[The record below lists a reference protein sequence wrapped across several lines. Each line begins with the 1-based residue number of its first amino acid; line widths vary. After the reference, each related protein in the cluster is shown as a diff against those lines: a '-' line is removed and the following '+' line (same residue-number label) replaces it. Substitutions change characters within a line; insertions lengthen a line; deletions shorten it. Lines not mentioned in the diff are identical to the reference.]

1 MFKNDRLASHLDAR
15 KKHPDRMF
23 FCHFLVIPE
32 FYAAELSKLAG
43 KSAFCRLTTA
53 RCIIGPSGWLH
64 GFVGDKIDIFQKIC
78 QFEVSY
84 TLVYVGIGTPVTQ
97 GLTVSAYYNNRF
109 YDRQMHHRRLRLASF
124 VRQRKNWYIS
134 RISPNRGVLHV
145 VVCRN

>member
-1 MFKNDRLASHLDAR
+1 M
-15 KKHPDRMF
+15 
-23 FCHFLVIPE
+23 IPE

-53 RCIIGPSGWLH
+53 RCIIGPSDWLH
-64 GFVGDKIDIFQKIC
+64 RFVRDKIDVFQNFC

-84 TLVYVGIGTPVTQ
+84 TLVCVGIGSTVTQ
-97 GLTVSAYYNNRF
+97 GLTVSAYHNNRF
-109 YDRQMHHRRLRLASF
+109 YDRQMHHRRHRLASF

-134 RISPNRGVLHV
+134 RILPNCGILRV